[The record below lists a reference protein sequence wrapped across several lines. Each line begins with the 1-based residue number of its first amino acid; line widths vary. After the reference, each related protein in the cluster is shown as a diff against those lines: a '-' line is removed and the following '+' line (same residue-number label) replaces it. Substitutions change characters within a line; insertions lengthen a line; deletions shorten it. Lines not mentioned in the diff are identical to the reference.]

1 MSALPADE
9 CCGTE
14 STEGDRSL
22 QSQRG
27 PYSQAIKQTKKKK
40 KSHSG
45 GVRAQCAPAHT
56 PMKGNPAVGMAIFG
70 MRVMQMTQQSLKDE
84 GYTQKKKKK
93 SSK

>member
-9 CCGTE
+9 CCGSE
-14 STEGDRSL
+14 SAEGDKSL

-27 PYSQAIKQTKKKK
+27 PYSQAISRTKKKK

-45 GVRAQCAPAHT
+45 GVEAVCAPART
-56 PMKGNPAVGMAIFG
+56 PMKGNPAVGAAIFG

-84 GYTQKKKKK
+84 GSAQRKKK